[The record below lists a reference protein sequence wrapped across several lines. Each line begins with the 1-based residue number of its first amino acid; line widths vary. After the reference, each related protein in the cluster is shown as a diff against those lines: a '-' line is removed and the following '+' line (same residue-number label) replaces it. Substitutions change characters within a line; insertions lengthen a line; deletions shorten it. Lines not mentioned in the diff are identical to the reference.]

1 MKSVQ
6 SKDGTPIAYTKA
18 GAGKSLLL
26 VHGTLAEHTV
36 WSAVVPAL
44 GKKSTVHAMER
55 RGRGVS
61 GDASPYAIAR
71 EAEDIAA
78 CVEDIGGQVDVVAHS
93 FGAVCALQATLLTGN
108 IRRLV
113 VYEPLI
119 RTGPVKMEPSP
130 DLDLVQRLVDESNR
144 EGALRA
150 FFHGVFLTPEAQIE
164 KIRALPYWAE
174 RLSVIQTAPREVR
187 ASRNYR
193 FEPALFIG
201 MDVRTLLMLGGDSPA
216 HFKAAADLLRSG
228 LSRTE
233 TTMLPGQQHNAMLAA
248 PDLFVAEI
256 NRFLGQA

>member
-6 SKDGTPIAYTKA
+6 SKDGTPIAYTKT
-18 GAGKSLLL
+18 GKGRSLLL

-44 GKKSTVHAMER
+44 GKKFTVHAMER
-55 RGRGVS
+55 RGRGAS

-93 FGAVCALQATLLTGN
+93 YGAVCALQATLLTKN

-113 VYEPLI
+113 AYEPLI
-119 RTGPVKMEPSP
+119 RTGPVERGPSP

-150 FFHGVFLTPEAQIE
+150 FFKDVFRTPEQQIE
-164 KIRALPYWAE
+164 KISAQPYWVE
-174 RLSVIQTAPREVR
+174 RLSVIQTAPREVG

-193 FEPALFIG
+193 FESTLFSG
-201 MDVRTLLMLGGDSPA
+201 MNVPTLLMLGGDSPA
-216 HFKAAADLLRSG
+216 HFKAATDLLRDG
-228 LSRTE
+228 LPRTE
-233 TTMLPGQQHNAMLAA
+233 TTVLPGQQHNAMAVA

-256 NRFLGQA
+256 IKFLG